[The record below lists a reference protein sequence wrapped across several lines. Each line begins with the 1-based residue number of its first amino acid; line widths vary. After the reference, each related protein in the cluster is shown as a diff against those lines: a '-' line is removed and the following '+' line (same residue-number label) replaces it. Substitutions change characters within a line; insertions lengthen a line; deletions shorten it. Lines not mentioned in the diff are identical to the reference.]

1 MSLTLR
7 QLIEREDL
15 TGESYDAIAATL
27 NARPMVANPV
37 TEAPQ
42 IPKPLTSVDEL
53 FAIVFESETFE
64 QDLAAITKLAQVL
77 SVGKVVSEYTG
88 VPFVGDL
95 DKVIMMMQSPV
106 FNLSTASATAALA
119 RLNET
124 MPDPSWQAQIPGQSL
139 AAIEGLGV
147 ISPGDVQLAMLVEAA

>member
-7 QLIEREDL
+7 QLIEREAL
-15 TGESYDAIAATL
+15 TDESYDVIAATL
-27 NARPMVANPV
+27 NARPLVANPV

-42 IPKPLTSVDEL
+42 IPKTLTSVDEL
-53 FAIVFESETFE
+53 FAIVFESKAFE
-64 QDLAAITKLAQVL
+64 QDLAAITKLSQVL
-77 SVGKVVSEYTG
+77 SIGKVVSEYTG

-95 DKVIMMMQSPV
+95 GNVIMMMQSPV

-124 MPDPSWQAQIPGQSL
+124 MPDPSWQAQISGQSL

-147 ISPGDVQLAMLVEAA
+147 ISPGDVQLAMLEAA